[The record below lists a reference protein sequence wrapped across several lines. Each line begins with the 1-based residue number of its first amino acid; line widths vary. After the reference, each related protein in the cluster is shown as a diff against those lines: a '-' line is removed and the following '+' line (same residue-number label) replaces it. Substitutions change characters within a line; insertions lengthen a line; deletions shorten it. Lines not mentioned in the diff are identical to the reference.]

1 MAGRLGVAPS
11 TIHAVLA
18 RNGMSRLSRLDRVT
32 GIPIRYERARPGEL
46 LHLDV
51 KKLGRIPDGGGWRAH
66 GRGNARRGFG
76 KAGYDYLHVAVDD
89 HSRYAFVQ
97 VHPNERGETCAQF
110 LTDALAHFAEL
121 GISVEHV
128 MTDNAKNYVLAKV
141 FKAALGEIRH
151 LVTRPY
157 RPQTNGKVER
167 FHRTM
172 LTEWGYAKTYN
183 TNDERLA
190 TLRPWL
196 EDYNYRRTHSGI
208 GNQPP
213 ASRLPSTT

>member
-18 RNGMSRLSRLDRVT
+18 RHGVSRLSRLDRVS

-51 KKLGRIPDGGGWRAH
+51 KKLGRIPEGGGWRAH
-66 GRGNARRGFG
+66 GRGNAQRGYG

-89 HSRYAFVQ
+89 HTRYAFVQ

-121 GISVEHV
+121 GISIERV
-128 MTDNAKNYVLAKV
+128 MTDNAKNYTVANA

-183 TNDERLA
+183 TNNDRLG
-190 TLRPWL
+190 TLSTWL
-196 EDYNYRRTHSGI
+196 EDYNYQRPHSGI

-213 ASRLPSTT
+213 ASRLPPTT